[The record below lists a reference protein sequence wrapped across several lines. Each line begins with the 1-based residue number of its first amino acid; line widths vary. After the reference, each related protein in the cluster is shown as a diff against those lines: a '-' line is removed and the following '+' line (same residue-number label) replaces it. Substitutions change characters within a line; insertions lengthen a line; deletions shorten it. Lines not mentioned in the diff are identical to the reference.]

1 MTKAEEIARNQ
12 IKLSSTT
19 KLLELWETTTTNNDP
34 HISIVRGWLLDEFEE
49 RNQEGF
55 EKWLDTD
62 AEDETLRKYILN

>member
-12 IKLSSTT
+12 IKLSSTK
-19 KLLELWETTTTNNDP
+19 KLLELWETTTNNDP
-34 HISIVRGWLLDEFEE
+34 HISIVRGWLLDELEE

>member
-34 HISIVRGWLLDEFEE
+34 YISIVRGWLLDEFEE